1 MDIAWGTASAYWG
14 WVDLCVNVPHSAGR
28 NCVVGVIVKLVCGT
42 GEMTQTSKALSVL
55 PENPG
60 SIPSIH
66 MVA

>member
-1 MDIAWGTASAYWG
+1 MVIAWGNKPQPTGDG
-14 WVDLCVNVPHSAGR
+14 WTSVWTCLTQQGET
-28 NCVVGVIVKLVCGT
+28 VGVIVKLVCGT
-42 GEMTQTSKALSVL
+42 GEMAQTSKALSAL